1 MGYVG
6 LSRSKHGTAGKGTVI
21 DGGTYPI
28 SQMYVAK
35 QTTVQGTGSVDG
47 NSNVPGEWV
56 FSGWR
61 DGKDSDVIRLT
72 ELINVT
78 TDRVLYGRWT
88 FVPNVQ
94 YELRY
99 QSAGENCWT
108 PSGLAQPPQVEMH
121 YRAEGVTAAQSP
133 AYTDGSLFVND
144 SETLKGTWHF
154 DGWKRSD
161 TTSGTV
167 AAGGEFTMPSSNLT
181 LTGQW
186 TFTPKTYTVVYDLN
200 GGGGTAP
207 KGHTSYDYSALEKKS
222 GCDTTQSGIPFGVSI
237 TLQALPDDVQ
247 VPKGTYFAG
256 WGLSTNAQ
264 QTQQPGDSVNEETL
278 GVSQNGQQVKLY
290 AIYKPLAEITVE
302 FTVNNPSWG
311 TVTKHSGTFYVNQGQ
326 TGITGDAVTS
336 QAEAAAGF
344 HFTGWVKENG
354 ESAGTN
360 ADLMVSA
367 ADLNVGQE
375 GSIVRY
381 IAQFAPNAFTV
392 QFNANGGSG
401 EMENQT
407 FRTPQRDEETA
418 RYLNKN
424 AFTRKGYSFAGW
436 AEYENGAMAYRDGAL
451 FEGVVTYQGQ
461 PIKMKQPL
469 RFMRCGNR
477 FPM

>member
-302 FTVNNPSWG
+302 FTVNNLSWG

>member
-1 MGYVG
+1 M
-6 LSRSKHGTAGKGTVI
+6 
-21 DGGTYPI
+21 
-28 SQMYVAK
+28 
-35 QTTVQGTGSVDG
+35 
-47 NSNVPGEWV
+47 
-56 FSGWR
+56 
-61 DGKDSDVIRLT
+61 
-72 ELINVT
+72 
-78 TDRVLYGRWT
+78 
-88 FVPNVQ
+88 
-94 YELRY
+94 
-99 QSAGENCWT
+99 
-108 PSGLAQPPQVEMH
+108 
-121 YRAEGVTAAQSP
+121 
-133 AYTDGSLFVND
+133 
-144 SETLKGTWHF
+144 
-154 DGWKRSD
+154 
-161 TTSGTV
+161 
-167 AAGGEFTMPSSNLT
+167 
-181 LTGQW
+181 
-186 TFTPKTYTVVYDLN
+186 
-200 GGGGTAP
+200 
-207 KGHTSYDYSALEKKS
+207 
-222 GCDTTQSGIPFGVSI
+222 
-237 TLQALPDDVQ
+237 
-247 VPKGTYFAG
+247 
-256 WGLSTNAQ
+256 
-264 QTQQPGDSVNEETL
+264 
-278 GVSQNGQQVKLY
+278 
-290 AIYKPLAEITVE
+290 
-302 FTVNNPSWG
+302 
-311 TVTKHSGTFYVNQGQ
+311 TKHSGTFYVNQGQ